1 MSSSEVPPGWRHAQG
16 DPPGTERYWDG
27 SRWQGEPRPVG
38 GSQEPP
44 GAAPAATPRSSDPFA
59 ASSRPAASSGA
70 QRAGAQP
77 SGAQPSGG
85 GGGPSVQVPFTSNDA
100 KGFLSRLFDLSFQ
113 SFITTSIIKV
123 LYILF
128 IIFAGLGALSF
139 IAFGFAANAGV
150 GVLMLVISPL
160 VFLLYVIMARVY
172 LEIVIVLFRIHDQT
186 AETARNTRK

>member
-27 SRWQGEPRPVG
+27 SRWQGDPRPIG

-44 GAAPAATPRSSDPFA
+44 GEAPTSTPASRASDPFA
-59 ASSRPAASSGA
+59 ASARPAAASSGPRPQA
-70 QRAGAQP
+70 QSSA
-77 SGAQPSGG
+77 SSGG
-85 GGGPSVQVPFTSNDA
+85 GAPSVQAPFSANDA

-123 LYILF
+123 LYVLF
-128 IIFAGLGALSF
+128 IIVAGLASLGF
-139 IAFGFAANAGV
+139 IAVGFASNAGV
-150 GVLMLVISPL
+150 GVVTLILSPL
-160 VFLLYVIMARVY
+160 IFLLYVIMARVY

>member
-27 SRWQGEPRPVG
+27 SRWQGDPRPVG
-38 GSQEPP
+38 GSQDPP
-44 GAAPAATPRSSDPFA
+44 GGETSSTPRVSDPFA
-59 ASSRPAASSGA
+59 ASARPAASSGG
-70 QRAGAQP
+70 QRPAAQP
-77 SGAQPSGG
+77 AASSGG
-85 GGGPSVQVPFTSNDA
+85 GPGIQAPFTSNDA

-123 LYILF
+123 LYVLF

-150 GVLMLVISPL
+150 GVLMLIISPL

>member
-27 SRWQGEPRPVG
+27 SRWAGDPRPVG

-44 GAAPAATPRSSDPFA
+44 GEASTSTPRSSDPFA
-59 ASSRPAASSGA
+59 AAARPAASSSPRPA
-70 QRAGAQP
+70 AQP
-77 SGAQPSGG
+77 ASSGG
-85 GGGPSVQVPFTSNDA
+85 SGGPGIQAPFTSDQA

-123 LYILF
+123 LYVLF

-139 IAFGFAANAGV
+139 IGIGFASNAAV
-150 GVLMLVISPL
+150 GVVMLILSPL
-160 VFLLYVIMARVY
+160 VFLLYVILARVY
-172 LEIVIVLFRIHDQT
+172 LEIVIVLFRINEQT

>member
-27 SRWQGEPRPVG
+27 SRWQGDPRPVG
-38 GSQEPP
+38 GSQDPP
-44 GAAPAATPRSSDPFA
+44 GGEASSTPRAADPFA
-59 ASSRPAASSGA
+59 ASARPAASSGG
-70 QRAGAQP
+70 QRPAAQP
-77 SGAQPSGG
+77 AAGSGG
-85 GGGPSVQVPFTSNDA
+85 GGPGIQAPFTSNDA

-123 LYILF
+123 LYVLF

-150 GVLMLVISPL
+150 GVLMLIISPL